1 MFCKIMKKI
10 IDRKVNKV
18 IKLKM
23 ENKNKE
29 VCVMIVKVNMTGLAV
44 VHGMKHSYHYAT
56 CTER

>member
-1 MFCKIMKKI
+1 MKKT

-44 VHGMKHSYHYAT
+44 LQGMKHSYHYAT